1 MTDSRAD
8 TILQALR
15 QVPYPGYEHDIVTLG
30 IVEDIAPQE
39 RGGFVITLRQA
50 TENDTLMRE
59 LAATVEARLSRQR
72 GLAPI
77 ALRVR
82 RMEAEL
88 GEKTGRMRLAGVR
101 HVIAIA
107 SGKGGVGKSTV
118 AANLSLALAA
128 RGLAVG
134 LLDAD
139 IYGPSM
145 GLMFDAMA
153 ERPRSAG
160 PERFY
165 PVERH
170 GIKLISMAFFLT
182 ERAPVIWRGPMVMS
196 AVRQFLQQT
205 SWGELDYLIVDLP
218 PGTGDAQLTLAQLVA
233 LDGAVIV
240 TTPQDLALLD
250 AMRAVRMFHQVHC
263 PILGVIE
270 NMSGFVCPQCGESEP
285 IFGSGGGARMAAQEG
300 VPLLGTLPLD
310 LSVGETGDRGTPLVL
325 DQPDHALSRGFA
337 QIARQL
343 IETLP

>member
-1 MTDSRAD
+1 M
-8 TILQALR
+8 ILQTLR
-15 QVPYPGYEHDIVTLG
+15 QVPYPGYQHDIVTLG
-30 IVEDIAPQE
+30 MVEDIAPQE
-39 RGGFVITLRQA
+39 RGGFAITLRQA
-50 TENDTLMRE
+50 SENDGLMRE
-59 LAATVEARLSRQR
+59 LTAAIQARLRQQR
-72 GLAPI
+72 QLTPI
-77 ALRVR
+77 ALRIR
-82 RMEAEL
+82 RLEPEL
-88 GEKTGRMRLAGVR
+88 GEKTGRVRLAGVR
-101 HVIAIA
+101 HVIAVA

-128 RGLAVG
+128 TGKAVG

-153 ERPRSAG
+153 ERPQSAG
-160 PERFY
+160 PERFL
-165 PVERH
+165 PVQRY

-263 PILGVIE
+263 PILGVVE
-270 NMSGFVCPQCGESEP
+270 NMSGLVCPQCGQSEP

-310 LSVGETGDRGTPLVL
+310 SAVGEGGDRGVPIVRA
-325 DQPDHALSRGFA
+325 QPDHPLSRGFA
-337 QIARQL
+337 QIAQQL
-343 IETLP
+343 IGTLP